1 MAEYSESSGY
11 AEYEYLGTANGTS
24 FAKRHPYLLWQII
37 GWSILLADAVFVVI
51 AALQDFGEWC
61 YPVIVL
67 PFIAALFA
75 VIGSPFLIY
84 FSRKAKIPQAASKR
98 EESVVRSRI
107 TMISQ
112 IRGKSHPVLMALLI
126 IALALGLLVLTL
138 QLGMRGYILPRFL
151 AMVAMV
157 VVPFVG
163 YAQYFAAQRKRFMAV
178 PDAAY
183 LVDVHY
189 ADQSRYGSV
198 ELRGTDALVMPV
210 PAKPSTAMLDFVY
223 NWLREYLATD
233 WLTVTVLSFDDL
245 LRSGVVVLND
255 SGTEDTDPTASF
267 LLIPARQFNLGG
279 DARAQLDEE
288 SKAIGAFW
296 LSRWRGYT
304 QM

>member
-1 MAEYSESSGY
+1 MAGYSGSSGY

-37 GWSILLADAVFVVI
+37 GWSILLADAVFFVV
-51 AALQDFGEWC
+51 AALQD
-61 YPVIVL
+61 
-67 PFIAALFA
+67 
-75 VIGSPFLIY
+75 
-84 FSRKAKIPQAASKR
+84 
-98 EESVVRSRI
+98 
-107 TMISQ
+107 MISQ
-112 IRGKSHPVLMALLI
+112 IRGESHPVLMALLI

-138 QLGMRGYILPRFL
+138 QLGMRGYILPGFL

-157 VVPFVG
+157 VVPFVV
-163 YAQYFAAQRKRFMAV
+163 YAQYSAAQRKRFMAV

-189 ADQSRYGSV
+189 ADQSRYESV
-198 ELRGTDALVMPV
+198 ELRETDALMMPV

-245 LRSGVVVLND
+245 LRSGVVVND
-255 SGTEDTDPTASF
+255 SDTEDTDPTASF
-267 LLIPARQFNLGG
+267 LLIPARQFNLDG

>member
-1 MAEYSESSGY
+1 
-11 AEYEYLGTANGTS
+11 
-24 FAKRHPYLLWQII
+24 
-37 GWSILLADAVFVVI
+37 
-51 AALQDFGEWC
+51 
-61 YPVIVL
+61 
-67 PFIAALFA
+67 
-75 VIGSPFLIY
+75 
-84 FSRKAKIPQAASKR
+84 
-98 EESVVRSRI
+98 
-107 TMISQ
+107 
-112 IRGKSHPVLMALLI
+112 
-126 IALALGLLVLTL
+126 
-138 QLGMRGYILPRFL
+138 MRGYILPGFL

-157 VVPFVG
+157 VVPFVV
-163 YAQYFAAQRKRFMAV
+163 YAQYSAAQRKRFMAV

-189 ADQSRYGSV
+189 ADQSRYESV
-198 ELRGTDALVMPV
+198 ELRETDALMMPV

-245 LRSGVVVLND
+245 LRSGVVVND
-255 SGTEDTDPTASF
+255 SDTEDTDPTASF
-267 LLIPARQFNLGG
+267 PLIPARQFNLDG